1 MLSNCCRNRTNCCH
15 NESYDS
21 RVIIIERGPRGP
33 RGFTGPQGLMGAMG
47 PVGPQGPRGFTGA
60 TGATGATGPQGPVGP
75 IGPQGPVGATGATG
89 ATGAVGP
96 QGPIGLTGATGAIGA
111 TGPQGPV
118 GPMGPQGETGP
129 QGPAGATGAIGP
141 QGPQGETGPQGPVGA
156 TGATGATG
164 PAGPAGENGLASYGG
179 LYSSATDTLAL
190 TPTNLTVTLGSGMPA
205 KSVTYGTNTITVQNA
220 GDYELNYGVIGS
232 TDPAATITLAVAQN
246 GTAISSSIRTRVF
259 DQAQN
264 ISHTGSVIVTLA
276 AGDVLSLVISSSVDN
291 TTYTPND
298 NVNAYLTVKQLNV

>member
-1 MLSNCCRNRTNCCH
+1 M
-15 NESYDS
+15 
-21 RVIIIERGPRGP
+21 
-33 RGFTGPQGLMGAMG
+33 
-47 PVGPQGPRGFTGA
+47 
-60 TGATGATGPQGPVGP
+60 
-75 IGPQGPVGATGATG
+75 GPQGPVGATGATG

-96 QGPIGLTGATGAIGA
+96 QGPIGLTGATGATGA

-129 QGPAGATGAIGP
+129 QGPVGATGAIGP
-141 QGPQGETGPQGPVGA
+141 QGPQGETGPQGPQGPVGA

-179 LYSSATDTLAL
+179 LYSTATDTLAL
-190 TPTNLTVTLGSGMPA
+190 TPTNLNVTLGSGMPA
-205 KSVTYGTNTITVQNA
+205 KNVVYGTNTITVQNA
-220 GDYELNYGVIGS
+220 GDYELNYGIIGS
-232 TDPAATITLAVAQN
+232 TDPAATITLAVANN
-246 GTAISSSIRTRVF
+246 GTAIPSSIRTRVF

-276 AGDVLSLVISSSVDN
+276 AGDELTLVVSSSVDN

-298 NVNAYLTVKQLNV
+298 NVNAYLSVKQLNV